1 MLLKRCGRLVERKG
15 KTEKHIFFQ
24 LESAFP
30 CVHVTQLYWMT
41 SAPFENPA
49 SPRQALADEAVQ
61 VLLLVSDMPLV
72 LEDLV
77 ASDDAHVSM

>member
-15 KTEKHIFFQ
+15 KTEKQIFFQ